1 MKTYFDCI
9 PCFLRQAID
18 VAKHVSDDET
28 LHEHVIREV
37 LKYLAEMDLLKTPP
51 EMGQRIHRLIRELTG
66 NDDPYFEAKKQS
78 NTMALD
84 LLPKLR
90 AQMEKSGDPLEMAIR
105 FAIAGNILDFGALRN
120 VSKEIL
126 LETIDQST
134 ELPIDGD
141 VDAFRDAADSAS
153 RILYLADNAG
163 EIVFDRLLVEQIGPD
178 KITVAVKGSP
188 TINDATMHDAEATGL
203 TELVDVIDNGSDV
216 PGTLLDECSDE
227 FREHFNK
234 ADLVI
239 AKGQGNY
246 ETLSEVDKDIFF
258 ILKIKCPVIAVDI
271 GCELWSMV
279 LKRSSG

>member
-18 VAKHVSDDET
+18 VARHVSDDET
-28 LHEHVIREV
+28 MHEHVIREV
-37 LKYLAEMDLLKTPP
+37 LRYLNEMDLHKTPP
-51 EMGQRIHRLIRELTG
+51 EMGQKIHRLIRELTG
-66 NDDPYFEAKKQS
+66 DDDPYAEAKKQS
-78 NTMALD
+78 NTLALD

-90 AQMEKSGDPLEMAIR
+90 AQMEKSGDPLEMAVR

-126 LETIDQST
+126 LDTIDQST

-141 VDAFRDAADSAS
+141 VDTFRDAVDSAT
-153 RILYLADNAG
+153 RILYLTDNAG
-163 EIVFDRLLVEQIGPD
+163 EIVFDRLLIEQIGPE

-188 TINDATMHDAEATGL
+188 TINDATMHDAETTGL
-203 TELVDVIDNGSDV
+203 TELVNVIDNGSDV

-227 FREHFNK
+227 FMEHFNK
-234 ADLVI
+234 ADMVI

-246 ETLSEVDKDIFF
+246 ETLSEVEKDIFF
-258 ILKIKCPVIAVDI
+258 ILKIKCPVIAEDI

-279 LKRSSG
+279 LKRSSR